1 MKIRGNEQKSKSKGI
16 VSSSAH
22 KIIHPKKI
30 VRKLNLD
37 FHFSFDAKKDST
49 IYQNNEPQFY
59 ADDPM
64 LQKIL
69 SSICELSSDEE
80 GEEVPAPA
88 AVPVKRCP
96 PAAVSAALPLTP
108 HSLPS
113 ALSIFGWNESSDFF
127 SKHIHGFDV

>member
-1 MKIRGNEQKSKSKGI
+1 MEVMGNEQKSKSKGI
-16 VSSSAH
+16 VSFSAH
-22 KIIHPKKI
+22 KIIHPEKI

-64 LQKIL
+64 PQKIL
-69 SSICELSSDEE
+69 SSISELSSDEE

-88 AVPVKRCP
+88 AV
-96 PAAVSAALPLTP
+96 SAALPLTP
-108 HSLPS
+108 HSLKS
-113 ALSIFGWNESSDFF
+113 APSIFGWNEFSDFF
-127 SKHIHGFDV
+127 SKHIRGFDV

>member
-16 VSSSAH
+16 VSSSVH
-22 KIIHPKKI
+22 KIIHPEKI
-30 VRKLNLD
+30 VRKLNLKL
-37 FHFSFDAKKDST
+37 HFSFDAKKDST

-64 LQKIL
+64 LQKKL

-88 AVPVKRCP
+88 LVKRCA
-96 PAAVSAALPLTP
+96 PAAVSTALPLTP
-108 HSLPS
+108 HFLKSV
-113 ALSIFGWNESSDFF
+113 LSIFEWNEFSDFF